1 MKLKKLVVAAACAAA
16 AVIATA
22 SLAACS
28 GGGATLTGE
37 YLSNNTYEYQNFAT
51 GMPPEMTFNYYYA
64 TYKAQTLETYSDGTY
79 CLTMN
84 EIMFSNVNFGQSVP
98 TDEATANDRGQKVTK
113 YYGTFTQEIDPD
125 DDTLAFVTINTPTR
139 VVFAS
144 SGYPTLDTA
153 NWTEEMTESA
163 VNLAGQPQG
172 GLNVSANEDGVVTAE
187 MVLEGKT
194 EGFAAEGIEIMV
206 TLNDGKFIQ
215 VSW

>member
-16 AVIATA
+16 AVIATV

-28 GGGATLTGE
+28 GGSATLTGE
-37 YLSNNTYEYQNFAT
+37 YLSNNSYSYANMLPTY
-51 GMPPEMTFNYYYA
+51 NYYYV
-64 TYKAQTLETYSDGTY
+64 TFSGQTLETYSDGTY
-79 CLTMN
+79 CLTVN
-84 EIMFSNVNFGQSVP
+84 EIMYSNVSFGPDVP
-98 TDEATANDRGQKVTK
+98 TDQATANDRGQKVTK

-172 GLNVSANEDGVVTAE
+172 GLGVAVNEEGVVTAE

-194 EGFAAEGIEIMV
+194 EGFAAEGLEIMV
-206 TLNDGKFIQ
+206 TLNDGKFTP

>member
-1 MKLKKLVVAAACAAA
+1 MKLKKLVVAAACTAA
-16 AVIATA
+16 AVIAAA

-28 GGGATLTGE
+28 GGSATLTGE
-37 YLSNNTYEYQNFAT
+37 YLSNNTYEYMNFAT
-51 GMPPEMTFNYYYA
+51 GMPTDMTYNYYYA

-98 TDEATANDRGQKVTK
+98 TDEATANDRGQKVAK
-113 YYGTFTQEIDPD
+113 YYGTFTQQSDPD
-125 DDTLAFVTINTPTR
+125 DETLLFVTINVPSR

-153 NWTEEMTESA
+153 NWTEEMTRSA
-163 VNLAGQPQG
+163 VELAGQKQG
-172 GLNVSANEDGVVTAE
+172 GLGVAVNEEGVVTAE

-194 EGFAAEGIEIMV
+194 KGFKAEGIEIMV
-206 TLNDGKFIQ
+206 TLNDGKFTQ

>member
-1 MKLKKLVVAAACAAA
+1 MKLKKLVVAAACTAA
-16 AVIATA
+16 AVIAAA

-28 GGGATLTGE
+28 GGSATLTGE
-37 YLSNNTYEYQNFAT
+37 YLSNNTYEYMNFAT
-51 GMPPEMTFNYYYA
+51 GMPGMTYNYYYA

-98 TDEATANDRGQKVTK
+98 TEEATANDRGQKVTK
-113 YYGTFTQEIDPD
+113 YYGTFTQESDPD
-125 DDTLAFVTINTPTR
+125 DETLLFVTINVPSR

-153 NWTEEMTESA
+153 NWTEGMTESA
-163 VNLAGQPQG
+163 VNLAEQPQG
-172 GLNVSANEDGVVTAE
+172 GLGVAVNEEGVITAD
-187 MVLEGKT
+187 MVLAGKT
-194 EGFAAEGIEIMV
+194 EGFKAEGIEIMV
-206 TLNDGKFIQ
+206 TLNDGKFTQ

>member
-16 AVIATA
+16 AVIAAA

-28 GGGATLTGE
+28 GGSATLTGE
-37 YLSNNTYEYQNFAT
+37 YLSNNEYSYTNMLPDYEYYFVAFS
-51 GMPPEMTFNYYYA
+51 G
-64 TYKAQTLETYSDGTY
+64 QTLETYSDGTY
-79 CLTMN
+79 CLTVN
-84 EIMFSNVNFGQSVP
+84 EIMYSNVSFGPDVANGK
-98 TDEATANDRGQKVTK
+98 ETANDRGQKVTK
-113 YYGTFTQEIDPD
+113 YYGTFTQEVDPD

-163 VNLAGQPQG
+163 VNLAEQPQG
-172 GLNVSANEDGVVTAE
+172 GLGVAVNEEGVITAE

-194 EGFAAEGIEIMV
+194 EGFKAEGIEIMV
-206 TLNDGKFIQ
+206 TLNDGKFTQ

>member
-16 AVIATA
+16 AVIAAA

-28 GGGATLTGE
+28 GGSATLTGE
-37 YLSNNTYEYQNFAT
+37 YLSNNEYSYTNMLPDYEYYFVAFS
-51 GMPPEMTFNYYYA
+51 G
-64 TYKAQTLETYSDGTY
+64 QTLETYSDGTY
-79 CLTMN
+79 CLTVN
-84 EIMFSNVNFGQSVP
+84 EIMYSNVSFGPDVP
-98 TDEATANDRGQKVTK
+98 TDQATANDRGQKVTK
-113 YYGTFTQEIDPD
+113 YYGTFTQEVDPD

-163 VNLAGQPQG
+163 VNLAEQSQG
-172 GLNVSANEDGVVTAE
+172 GLGVAVNEEGVITAE

-194 EGFAAEGIEIMV
+194 EGFKAEGIEIMV
-206 TLNDGKFIQ
+206 TLNDGKFTQ